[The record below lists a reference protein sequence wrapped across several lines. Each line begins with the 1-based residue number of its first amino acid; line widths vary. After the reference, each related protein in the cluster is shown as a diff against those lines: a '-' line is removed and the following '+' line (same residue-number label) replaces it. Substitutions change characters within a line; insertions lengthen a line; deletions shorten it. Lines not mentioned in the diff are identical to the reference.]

1 MKNVMTPAEADRLQ
15 YLEEK
20 QARRGLTDKEDVEMM
35 ELLVSAGVHEH
46 AGLDPVTG
54 EQRYRPTREYHVQG
68 QSRSDRPYTGTGPEP
83 PPPGP
88 DQGAVGGSGGW

>member
-20 QARRGLTDKEDVEMM
+20 HARRGLTDKEDVEMM

-54 EQRYRPTREYHVQG
+54 EQRYRPTREG
-68 QSRSDRPYTGTGPEP
+68 MR
-83 PPPGP
+83 
-88 DQGAVGGSGGW
+88 GA

>member
-1 MKNVMTPAEADRLQ
+1 LSPEGKQLYRLPGHWQKGVVMKNVMTPAEADRLQ

-20 QARRGLTDKEDVEMM
+20 HARRGLTDEEEVEMM

-54 EQRYRPTREYHVQG
+54 EQRYRPTRE
-68 QSRSDRPYTGTGPEP
+68 D
-83 PPPGP
+83 
-88 DQGAVGGSGGW
+88 A

>member
-1 MKNVMTPAEADRLQ
+1 MPVRPDGPQSRGTVLAMKNVMTPAEADRLQ

-20 QARRGLTDKEDVEMM
+20 HARRGLTDEEDVEMM

-54 EQRYRPTREYHVQG
+54 EQRYRPTRE
-68 QSRSDRPYTGTGPEP
+68 D
-83 PPPGP
+83 
-88 DQGAVGGSGGW
+88 A